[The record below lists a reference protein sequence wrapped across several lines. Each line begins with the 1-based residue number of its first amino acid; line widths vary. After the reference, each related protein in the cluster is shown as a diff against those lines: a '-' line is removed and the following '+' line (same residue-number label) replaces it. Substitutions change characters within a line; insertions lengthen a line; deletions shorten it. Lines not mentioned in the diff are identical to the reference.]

1 MAPLGPAPEIVSKLG
16 PRKSSPPARIAAKR
30 PTASSSVTEPGGAAA
45 SPGQKTCERR
55 TIPAVGGTNAG
66 ELDLVLARLG
76 QRTGIGA
83 ANYLGAA
90 LRQAI
95 HHPDRR
101 RRLVDQHCR
110 ARLRK
115 SIEHVCHRV
124 WRLHL
129 DGIAKMSRDFG
140 QELAAIHEPVDIAL
154 RH

>member
-1 MAPLGPAPEIVSKLG
+1 M
-16 PRKSSPPARIAAKR
+16 
-30 PTASSSVTEPGGAAA
+30 
-45 SPGQKTCERR
+45 
-55 TIPAVGGTNAG
+55 GGTDAG
-66 ELDLVLARLG
+66 KLDLVLARLG
-76 QRTGIGA
+76 QCTGIGA

-115 SIEHVCHRV
+115 PIEHVCHRV

-129 DGIAKMSRDFG
+129 DGIAKMGRDFG
-140 QELAAIHEPVDIAL
+140 QQLAAIHEPVDIAL
-154 RH
+154 AMNDGEGMGEGAVGDVGAPHVEQPGDRIGCAQHRGGGTLLYEPGGDCLPLLASF